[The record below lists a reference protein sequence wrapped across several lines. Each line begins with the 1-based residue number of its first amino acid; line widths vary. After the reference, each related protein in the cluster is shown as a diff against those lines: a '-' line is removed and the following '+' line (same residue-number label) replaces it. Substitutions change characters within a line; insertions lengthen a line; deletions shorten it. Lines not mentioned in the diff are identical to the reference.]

1 MPSILKAG
9 QDTGNNG
16 GAYPPIDTQDIAQ
29 DPPRIK
35 LSAQETQCLK
45 WIALGK
51 TSWETSRIMGISEA
65 TVIFH
70 VANLMRKLDAV
81 SRSHAVAIAFRSG
94 LLT

>member
-1 MPSILKAG
+1 MPSILKAS
-9 QDTGNNG
+9 QDTGKNG
-16 GAYPPIDTQDIAQ
+16 GVYPRIDPQDDLQ
-29 DPPRIK
+29 SPPRIK
-35 LSAQETQCLK
+35 LSTQETQCLK

-70 VANLMRKLDAV
+70 VANLMRKLEAV
-81 SRSHAVAIAFRSG
+81 SRSHAVAIAFRNG